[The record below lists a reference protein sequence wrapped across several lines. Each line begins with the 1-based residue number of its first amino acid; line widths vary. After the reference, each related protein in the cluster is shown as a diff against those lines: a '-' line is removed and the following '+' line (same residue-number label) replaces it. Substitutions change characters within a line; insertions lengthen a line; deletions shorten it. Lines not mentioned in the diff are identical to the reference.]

1 VGGYLQNIQDYVKKR
16 QLSIFLFLTLEY
28 NLHKGFTWKT
38 FPHAH
43 CVVMIDW
50 TAG

>member
-28 NLHKGFTWKT
+28 NLHKGFT
-38 FPHAH
+38 
-43 CVVMIDW
+43 
-50 TAG
+50 